1 MKTFI
6 KGASCLLGMYVE
18 RDIEK
23 DIVRWLESRE
33 ILAIRGPRQSG
44 KTTLLKRLVDILGKK
59 HRKERIHYISLES
72 DLERRRFESDPQR
85 YIDYYLGGRGKHFFL
100 LDEVQYVKDAGKVLK
115 LLFDNNSAVKFII
128 TGSSTLDL
136 NQIGSY
142 LVGRVL
148 FFDLYPFSFSE
159 FLKAKDKR
167 LHAHYTKY
175 RIPLQKPVLR
185 DSLFIPELNGSLKEY
200 LTFGGYPR
208 VVLEESVEKKKFLLK
223 NLFTTY
229 IEKDVVALYG
239 MKSKAKIISS
249 VRCLASLIGNMLRY
263 EELCTA
269 GGLYH
274 KEAKEILSILE
285 NTYVIQLV
293 RPFHKNLVT
302 ELRKNPK
309 VYFVDLG
316 LRNAVLDRFTFS
328 DEEFGRLLENHV
340 LHLLQDASFW
350 RTTAKAEVDFIERG
364 GVPVEVKCTPRV
376 TRSLRSYITTYSPP
390 YGFILCRNA
399 MEMKKVNSTKMYI
412 VPACL
417 V

>member
-1 MKTFI
+1 
-6 KGASCLLGMYVE
+6 MYIE

-23 DIVRWLESRE
+23 KMMRWLESRE

-44 KTTLLKRLVDILGKK
+44 KTTLLKRLADILAKEHGKN
-59 HRKERIHYISLES
+59 RVHYISLES
-72 DLERRRFESDPQR
+72 DLERRRFESDPQQ

-100 LDEVQYVKDAGKVLK
+100 LDEVQYVGDAGKLLK
-115 LLFDNNSAVKFII
+115 LLFDSNSAAKFII

-142 LVGRVL
+142 LVGRAL
-148 FFDLYPFSFSE
+148 FFELYPFSFSE
-159 FLKAKDKR
+159 FLKAKNKK

-175 RIPLQKPVLR
+175 RISLQKPTLR
-185 DSLFIPELNGSLKEY
+185 DSLFIPELNASLKEY

-208 VVLEESVEKKKFLLK
+208 VVLEESAEKKIFLLK

-229 IEKDVVALYG
+229 LEKDVVALYG
-239 MKSKAKIISS
+239 VKSKAKVISS
-249 VRCLASLIGNMLRY
+249 VRCLASLVGNILQY
-263 EELCTA
+263 EELCTV

-302 ELRKNPK
+302 ELKKNPK

-364 GVPVEVKCTPRV
+364 LVPVEVKRTPRV
-376 TRSLRSYITTYSPP
+376 TRSLRSYVRTYTPP
-390 YGFILCRNA
+390 YGFIICLNA
-399 MEMKKVNSTKMYI
+399 MEMTNVNSTKIYI

-417 V
+417 M